1 MFGYPKSKLNIKDPL
16 STVSCLEYNLSF
28 RIFFLRS
35 ITGRG
40 QTNKQ
45 KKKPKKM
52 GNQKTKKFANPK
64 KKGTNLKKIE
74 SKRRIS
80 RSIDNSAMQVWQ
92 TNWEKFTQKKKSSAT
107 STAQTKKSRKT
118 FFKKQFK

>member
-1 MFGYPKSKLNIKDPL
+1 
-16 STVSCLEYNLSF
+16 
-28 RIFFLRS
+28 
-35 ITGRG
+35 
-40 QTNKQ
+40 
-45 KKKPKKM
+45 M

-64 KKGTNLKKIE
+64 KQSLKGTNLKKIE